1 MLIRTAL
8 IRPALKRPALVRAVL
23 AAAASFVALNAQA
36 SELSRIAAAFGNTVM
51 SIYPDGRT
59 QKIWL
64 HPDGQWDGIGRNGKP
79 LAGRWTMK
87 DDNKVCLRQTRPP
100 TLPFSY
106 CTGFPADP
114 HVGVTWTSKD
124 FGGTPIRLT
133 VVKGMAQAQ
142 APAASTAR

>member
-8 IRPALKRPALVRAVL
+8 AV
-23 AAAASFVALNAQA
+23 AASFTALNAQA
-36 SELSRIAAAFGNTVM
+36 ADLSRVATAFGNTVM

-64 HPDGQWDGIGRNGKP
+64 HPNGDWDGLGRDGHP
-79 LAGRWTMK
+79 LAGHWQLK
-87 DDNKVCLRQTRPP
+87 DNNRVCLRQTRPP

-106 CTGFPADP
+106 CTAFPDNP
-114 HVGVTWTSKD
+114 QVGVTWTSKD

-133 VVKGMAQAQ
+133 VVKGMTEARMPVAQ
-142 APAASTAR
+142 APTAATQR